1 MRVPGIKIKFILSA
15 LLISLISF
23 GVAAFLSNLWMQ
35 QDFQKDY
42 SEKAEL
48 IGTHVIHELEMAM
61 LYRNHEGI
69 TDTLGFYRKYKDVEQ
84 LRVFNPK
91 GKEVLAHEEGS
102 PQERLNEV
110 LGEGRTIHFRKQING
125 RDAVCFIFPI
135 KNRPECHRCHDRN
148 ETLRGAL
155 LLSLSLQEM
164 EQVMGQQRTRLLVLF
179 GLIAAVIG
187 TMTFVAANRFLVR
200 RLKPIQAG
208 AEAIEKGDFGYQIP
222 IESDDEIGH
231 LTRYVNRMAEKL
243 QTFFKELEEK
253 NRQLTEQFMLVS
265 RSQKEWQ
272 ETFDWITD
280 PMAVVDQTYCLIKA
294 NKALKEIFKKYFSH
308 TEDEAIRKDWNEYF
322 GQDFLPY
329 GADSLSGLRDRAP
342 TTREIHHPT
351 TGKVF
356 EVSLFPY
363 YSQGG
368 DFTGSV
374 VILKDV
380 TEKKEDEMRLI
391 MNDRL
396 VALGQMAS
404 GIAHE
409 LNTPLATIAAC
420 NEGLLNRL
428 EKENIG
434 SLLFRSYL
442 KIIEEEI
449 ERCKKITTGM
459 LSFVRRSDHDK
470 REVDVNEVLDKT
482 IDMITF
488 QGRLKEV
495 EVLRNFQRRMPKI
508 LGDDGELMQ
517 VFLAIVVN
525 ALDAMQDKGTL
536 TLETGSNG
544 NTLFIKIGD
553 SGPGI
558 PPDIMNRIF
567 DPFYTTKSE
576 RGGTGLGLSIADKI
590 VKNHNGKI
598 EVTSEEGRGTTFRII
613 FPL

>member
-1 MRVPGIKIKFILSA
+1 MRSLSIKFKFILSA

-48 IGTHVIHELEMAM
+48 IGTHLIHDLEKAM
-61 LYRNHEGI
+61 PLRSHEGI
-69 TDTLGFYRKYKDVEQ
+69 NDTLDFYRKYKDVEE

-91 GKEVLAHEEGS
+91 GKEVFAHDEGS
-102 PQERLNEV
+102 PQYGLEEV
-110 LGEGRTIHFRKQING
+110 LGEGKTIHFRKQINS
-125 RDAVCFIFPI
+125 RDAVSFIFPM
-135 KNRPECHRCHDRN
+135 KNRPECHRCHDKS
-148 ETLRGAL
+148 EALRGAVL
-155 LLSLSLQEM
+155 LTLSLEEM
-164 EQVMGQQRTRLLVLF
+164 EHFMGQQRKRLLVLF
-179 GLIAAVIG
+179 GLIAAVTG
-187 TMTFVAANRFLVR
+187 TTTLWAANRFLVR
-200 RLKPIQAG
+200 RLKPIQVG
-208 AEAIEKGDFGYQIP
+208 AEAIEKGDFGHRVP
-222 IESDDEIGH
+222 IESDDEIGN

-253 NRQLTEQFMLVS
+253 NRQLTKQFMLVS

-272 ETFDWITD
+272 ETFDCITD
-280 PMAVVDQTYCLIKA
+280 PVAVVDQNHCLIKA

-308 TEDEAIRKDWNEYF
+308 TEEEAIRKDWNEYF

-329 GADSLSGLRDRAP
+329 GADLSGQKNRVP
-342 TTREIHHPT
+342 TTREIHHPV

-363 YSQGG
+363 DAQVG

-396 VALGQMAS
+396 AALGQMAS

-420 NEGLLNRL
+420 NEGLLNRV

-442 KIIEEEI
+442 KIIEDEI

-459 LSFVRRSDHDK
+459 LSFVKRSDRDK
-470 REVDVNEVLDKT
+470 QEVDINEVLDKT
-482 IDMITF
+482 IDMVTF

-517 VFLAIVVN
+517 VFLSIVVN

-544 NTLFIKIGD
+544 NAAFTKIGD

-558 PPDIMNRIF
+558 PPNLTSRIF

-590 VKNHNGKI
+590 IKSHNGKI
-598 EVTSEEGRGTTFRII
+598 EVTSEKGRGTTFKII
-613 FPL
+613 LPI